1 MSQLPK
7 YLLRP
12 DDYYV
17 FSLNEDGETYSGHK
31 SKNQWP
37 DNLHHKYKY
46 EVLIKHGFIPAVDE
60 TLHLYDEL
68 RKEYYRKQTLKY
80 DGHGD

>member
-17 FSLNEDGETYSGHK
+17 FSLNEDGVTYSGHQ
-31 SKNQWP
+31 SKIEWP
-37 DNLHHKYKY
+37 DNLHHKYSY
-46 EVLIKHGFIPAVDE
+46 DALIKHKFIPAIDE
-60 TLHLYDEL
+60 TLHLYDDL
-68 RKEYYRKQTLKY
+68 RKEYYKNQKY
-80 DGHGD
+80 KSDGHGD

>member
-1 MSQLPK
+1 MSELPK
-7 YLLRP
+7 YLLRS

-17 FSLNEDGETYSGHK
+17 LSLNEDGETYSGHK

-46 EVLIKHGFIPAVDE
+46 EVLVKHKFIPAVDE
-60 TLHLYDEL
+60 TLHLYDKL
-68 RKEYYRKQTLKY
+68 REEYYKKQAPKY